1 MNLTFLDPGDLTAR
15 LELEAPEETPDGQGG
30 ITPGWRLLRALWAA
44 VEPVSQGAFER
55 ASADDVAITHRIWA
69 GFRNDIAAGMRLRK
83 GARIFLVK
91 SVIDP
96 DETGR
101 FIVCRCEEQSR

>member
-15 LELEAPEETPDGQGG
+15 LELEAPEDVPDGQGG
-30 ITPGWRLLRALWAA
+30 VAPGWRGLRTLWAA
-44 VEPVSQGAFER
+44 VEPVSQGASER

-69 GFRNDIAAGMRLRK
+69 VFRDDITAGMRLRK
-83 GARIFLVK
+83 GQRIFLVK

-101 FIVCRCEEQSR
+101 FIVCRCEEDSR